1 MEDTVVVEMADMTV
15 ICHKSQVQRVK
26 ELAELHQKQG

>member
-1 MEDTVVVEMADMTV
+1 MADMTV

-26 ELAELHQKQG
+26 ELAEQDKKRV